1 MGEMMKRKKT
11 LAGLGLA
18 AAALMAL
25 GVAAPAQA
33 ATAGYSSQVCAS
45 ALRPAIYGAS
55 VGTLAL
61 TIYSPGGN
69 RTDSWYNSNRTTRVK
84 RTNVG
89 ENFSNGGQASYSG
102 SLTDK
107 GQDCRLV

>member
-1 MGEMMKRKKT
+1 MKRKKT

-18 AAALMAL
+18 AAALMAV

-33 ATAGYSSQVCAS
+33 ATSSYSSQVCAP

-55 VGTLAL
+55 VGNLTL
-61 TIYSPGGN
+61 TIYSGAGA
-69 RTDSWYNSNRTTRVK
+69 RSDSWYNASRTTRVK
-84 RTNVG
+84 LTNVG

-107 GQDCRLV
+107 GQDCRFV